1 MCTGFVVKRRVRGEA
16 YDAAPNSVARALAA
30 SVYSAGC
37 SQPAVARLRIEP
49 QQWRV
54 IQPVDSR
61 RGRRSH
67 TALVVRLSLF
77 LRQNFVFLSLSLVY
91 FCVWL
96 LRISYRGLLSLVL
109 LGGVVCVCFFLPPGA
124 STAVRR
130 DLAHFCGSRMP
141 CYYYSVGV
149 NN

>member
-77 LRQNFVFLSLSLVY
+77 LRQNFVSLSLSHSSTFVFD
-91 FCVWL
+91 FCVF
-96 LRISYRGLLSLVL
+96 RIAVSFPLSSWAVL
-109 LGGVVCVCFFLPPGA
+109 CVCFFPPPGA